1 MKKVGKSNST
11 EIESRSMLHVAGQR
25 KRYFE
30 GLMFWVI
37 DVLFWQPTTLIID
50 NCHMLGVHGQVFC
63 CCLWAQ
69 CGQKLLWLS
78 ILSYPIPIL
87 FYSNSILILF
97 YFYSISILFYSN
109 SIQFNSILFIYLHWA
124 PPRHTNSQ
132 KMPYQSHFAITEG
145 SHFLSFNLAIR
156 YVWLTVCT
164 SIIYIYI
171 IYPGI

>member
-109 SIQFNSILFIYLHWA
+109 SIQFYSILFYLSIYIERL
-124 PPRHTNSQ
+124 PVT
-132 KMPYQSHFAITEG
+132 
-145 SHFLSFNLAIR
+145 
-156 YVWLTVCT
+156 LTVRKCLINLT
-164 SIIYIYI
+164 LPSQRGRIFC
-171 IYPGI
+171 PSTWL

>member
-1 MKKVGKSNST
+1 MSFTSQAMIFPALLRPYVAHVAHLTHVFYLWVPRDHRKKIWFRPKGDVVQLPNGTLWMYYFGGAKFVGPRFTRDVERFLKKKTCWTMKKVGKSNST

-50 NCHMLGVHGQVFC
+50 NCHMLGVHSQVFC

-78 ILSYPIPIL
+78 ILS
-87 FYSNSILILF
+87 
-97 YFYSISILFYSN
+97 
-109 SIQFNSILFIYLHWA
+109 
-124 PPRHTNSQ
+124 
-132 KMPYQSHFAITEG
+132 
-145 SHFLSFNLAIR
+145 
-156 YVWLTVCT
+156 
-164 SIIYIYI
+164 
-171 IYPGI
+171 